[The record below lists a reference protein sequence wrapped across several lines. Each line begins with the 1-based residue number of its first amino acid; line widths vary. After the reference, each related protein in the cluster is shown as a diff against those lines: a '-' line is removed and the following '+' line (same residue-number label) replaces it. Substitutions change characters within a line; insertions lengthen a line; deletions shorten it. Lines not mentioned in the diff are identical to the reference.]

1 MALTDTL
8 IRQLKPKN
16 KAYSMND
23 IDGLSLF
30 IAANGRKSWH
40 FRFSW
45 QSKQSRISF
54 GTYPEITLK
63 DARRL
68 KEEARSQIAKGI
80 DPRNQ
85 RPQFIDNN
93 IIVVQ
98 EKQCM
103 TFAEFSDVWKQFKLK
118 KLGIEKSERRQSTKI
133 QIERYLHKDMLPI
146 LGELPLDKIAREH
159 VLLVQRKIEK
169 RGALSIAEKCRSWLN
184 EMFRVAVI
192 KNASRVIAVHNHPS
206 GRLVPSDADKDI
218 TDRLIQVGRILNIEI
233 VDHLIISPLA
243 YISFRGEGLM
253 AELEKSLNYVPSYQ
267 IVKQIRQEEK
277 AIAKE
282 ALKIERDAKKA
293 MEQDRENILTS
304 SINFL
309 VEKEIPVKQI
319 AEILGVSVRE
329 VNRIIKN
336 I

>member
-45 QSKQSRISF
+45 QRKQSRISF
-54 GTYPEITLK
+54 GTYPEINLK

-85 RPQFIDNN
+85 RPQFIDN

-98 EKQCM
+98 EKQCI
-103 TFAEFSDVWKQFKLK
+103 TFAEFSDIWKQFKLK
-118 KLGIEKSERRQSTKI
+118 KLGLEKSERRQSTKI

-146 LGELPLDKIAREH
+146 LGQLPLDKITREH
-159 VLLVQRKIEK
+159 VLQVQRKIEK

-184 EMFRVAVI
+184 EMFRHAIAEGIIHGNPASDLDIVALPQNPTLHNPFLRMDELPLLLQNLKCYQGAITTKLGIQLLLLTGVRTGELRQAEPKHFDLDKGI
-192 KNASRVIAVHNHPS
+192 WEIPADAVKQLKKRVRTSHN
-206 GRLVPSDADKDI
+206 KI
-218 TDRLIQVGRILNIEI
+218 
-233 VDHLIISPLA
+233 
-243 YISFRGEGLM
+243 
-253 AELEKSLNYVPSYQ
+253 PSY
-267 IVKQIRQEEK
+267 IVP
-277 AIAKE
+277 
-282 ALKIERDAKKA
+282 LS
-293 MEQDRENILTS
+293 T
-304 SINFL
+304 
-309 VEKEIPVKQI
+309 
-319 AEILGVSVRE
+319 
-329 VNRIIKN
+329 
-336 I
+336 